1 MMDQDPVQ
9 ADRRLKKSKSFYQR
23 SNSQTFKMFDE
34 AQIKEFKEI
43 FSMIDKNADGILQVD
58 DLVALY
64 SEDMGKP
71 ADEAALGAMIAEAP
85 GPSTSRCSSSFSVRR
100 CPEPTPRRPSW
111 PAGTCSTPP
120 LPARWESTPS
130 RAFSAPVVS
139 RPTVSPRLRSPRC
152 STRSNPLVANSTTA
166 NPSWP

>member
-43 FSMIDKNADGILQVD
+43 FGMMDQNADGLVD
-58 DLVALY
+58 VADLVALHGI
-64 SEDMGKP
+64 MGKP
-71 ADEAALGAMIAEAP
+71 ADEAALGAMIAAA
-85 GPSTSRCSSSFSVRR
+85 PSTSRCSSSFSVRR

-111 PAGTCSTPP
+111 PAGTCS
-120 LPARWESTPS
+120 
-130 RAFSAPVVS
+130 
-139 RPTVSPRLRSPRC
+139 
-152 STRSNPLVANSTTA
+152 
-166 NPSWP
+166 